1 MKIIFKV
8 LIGFLNLIY
17 CLFKMLPVKDKVTF
31 ISRQADR
38 PTEDIQLLG
47 KALEAADPHMTIE
60 SGPAPAEWTTCKP
73 KEDRAAQLTGRPG
86 IVWAG
91 AYSRVYRMS
100 LRRIAANSSM

>member
-47 KALEAADPHMTIE
+47 KALEAADPHMKVIYLCKTIK
-60 SGPAPAEWTTCKP
+60 SGIGPC
-73 KEDRAAQLTGRPG
+73 
-86 IVWAG
+86 AG
-91 AYSRVYRMS
+91 LLFSHPEADVPYSYFKS
-100 LRRIAANSSM
+100 GHT

>member
-47 KALEAADPHMTIE
+47 KALER
-60 SGPAPAEWTTCKP
+60 C
-73 KEDRAAQLTGRPG
+73 
-86 IVWAG
+86 V
-91 AYSRVYRMS
+91 
-100 LRRIAANSSM
+100 

>member
-38 PTEDIQLLG
+38 PTEDIQQ
-47 KALEAADPHMTIE
+47 MCIR
-60 SGPAPAEWTTCKP
+60 
-73 KEDRAAQLTGRPG
+73 DRERP
-86 IVWAG
+86 
-91 AYSRVYRMS
+91 Y
-100 LRRIAANSSM
+100 

>member
-47 KALEAADPHMTIE
+47 KALVQDHKIRDRPCAGLLFSHPEADVPYSYFK
-60 SGPAPAEWTTCKP
+60 SGHT
-73 KEDRAAQLTGRPG
+73 
-86 IVWAG
+86 
-91 AYSRVYRMS
+91 
-100 LRRIAANSSM
+100 